1 METAACAPCPALPA
15 PVTLL
20 PRPAPQAQ
28 PDGSFVY
35 READALKFQEYYDGL
50 GEECPLVP
58 TRNSVKDKGK
68 EALITVVPPIGITAR
83 PHAKQ
88 KARRPHDRKRLTLL
102 GREALQR
109 SSPTR
114 TKGEA
119 WKGTVVWK
127 LEYQCRG
134 TPLCDPA
141 TKPAHRG
148 CRCDVRLVYSA
159 TVEQVDKELVRV
171 EVTGVGGAG
180 AISLHSRS
188 MRWDPA
194 RLRAERGLREPARQA
209 AVQEAERQARA
220 ARAEVIA
227 EQRRAASAAVTTP
240 ASSSSAS
247 AGAQDNDA
255 GVGDVPVETLAQAR
269 STKAEGTLRVLKR
282 AAQCSYPKSVRDGT
296 QPRPDVCAIA
306 TLPES
311 KPGCWGQRS
320 STTTRSATS
329 PPPSRPCCPPTLH
342 PHRSVTSSR

>member
-114 TKGEA
+114 KKGEA

-134 TPLCDPA
+134 TSLCDPA
-141 TKPAHRG
+141 SKLAHRG

-159 TVEQVDKELVRV
+159 TVEQVAKELVRID
-171 EVTGVGGAG
+171 VTGVGGA
-180 AISLHSRS
+180 APVSLHSRT

-194 RLRAERGLREPARQA
+194 RLRAERSAQQPALHA
-209 AVQEAERQARA
+209 AVQEAERSARS
-220 ARAEVIA
+220 ARAEAIV
-227 EQRRAASAAVTTP
+227 EQRSAASSTAAATPSP
-240 ASSSSAS
+240 ASDGALADSES
-247 AGAQDNDA
+247 AGSA
-255 GVGDVPVETLAQAR
+255 DVPVDAPAQAWA
-269 STKAEGTLRVLKR
+269 AEADAILRVRKR
-282 AAQCSYPKSVRDGT
+282 EAQRSFPKPVRDGT
-296 QPRPDVCAIA
+296 FPC
-306 TLPES
+306 
-311 KPGCWGQRS
+311 
-320 STTTRSATS
+320 TRSFA
-329 PPPSRPCCPPTLH
+329 RL
-342 PHRSVTSSR
+342 

>member
-1 METAACAPCPALPA
+1 METAARAPCPALPA

-134 TPLCDPA
+134 TSLCDPA
-141 TKPAHRG
+141 SKPAHRG

-209 AVQEAERQARA
+209 AVQEAERQALIYQLLPNARVTATGSDFACDYGINIYAETPVIMGDRVVILDA
-220 ARAEVIA
+220 APVFFGANVRVENSVVIA
-227 EQRRAASAAVTTP
+227 SLTHPLEAAKRRAGWQQASPVKIGDNVVLCEGCTVLPGAVIP
-240 ASSSSAS
+240 A
-247 AGAQDNDA
+247 G
-255 GVGDVPVETLAQAR
+255 
-269 STKAEGTLRVLKR
+269 
-282 AAQCSYPKSVRDGT
+282 SV
-296 QPRPDVCAIA
+296 I
-306 TLPES
+306 E
-311 KPGCWGQRS
+311 PGKVV
-320 STTTRSATS
+320 TR
-329 PPPSRPCCPPTLH
+329 
-342 PHRSVTSSR
+342 